1 MRFGAD
7 YPRQCAGQFAMR
19 FRNLF
24 SLADSNAMT
33 TRRSRTAEH
42 GLEQRS
48 LPRRFHIA
56 KHGLERRGKPIMLPI
71 IALLVAL
78 GGWFADR
85 ASPSVATSDS
95 EFGSADVPVSA
106 ISGIDNGTAVRGKT
120 RDGRAYDRTWPEGSP
135 LTEFT
140 VFFHHPDMGE
150 R

>member
-1 MRFGAD
+1 
-7 YPRQCAGQFAMR
+7 
-19 FRNLF
+19 
-24 SLADSNAMT
+24 
-33 TRRSRTAEH
+33 
-42 GLEQRS
+42 
-48 LPRRFHIA
+48 
-56 KHGLERRGKPIMLPI
+56 MLPI
-71 IALLVAL
+71 IALLIAM

-85 ASPSVATSDS
+85 QPSTADQITGASQEALGQG
-95 EFGSADVPVSA
+95 EIAVSA